1 VQALAPPLA
10 ALVLA
15 GCVFSHPEY
24 PTGWAPLETPDRGC
38 VSISGTYEDEGEP
51 KIAAFPAS
59 PLHNFLFPRNTRMGG
74 ANKVVI
80 AYSAAGIIEI
90 VAWYNDEVVTATRQ
104 LSASANDYQCRDG
117 AVELTMRDFVGG
129 GQAAGME
136 TNTIRLLKSVD
147 GALVVKHTSSAFGL
161 CVIVPC
167 GGSEDK
173 WYRFKPSKG
182 DAGQAPGRTSGRTYS
197 TGSERTPWHAVQRA
211 AWGALSRAYRP

>member
-1 VQALAPPLA
+1 VQTIAPPLA

-24 PTGWAPLETPDRGC
+24 PTGWAPLETPGTGC
-38 VSISGTYEDEGEP
+38 VSISGKYEDEGEP

-59 PLHNFLFPRNTRMGG
+59 LLHNFLFPRNTSLGG
-74 ANKVVI
+74 ANKIVI

-90 VAWYNDEVVTATRQ
+90 AAWYNDEGATATRQ

-129 GQAAGME
+129 GQAAGIE

-147 GALVVKHTSSAFGL
+147 GALVVKHTSSALGL

-182 DAGQAPGRTSGRTYS
+182 DAGQAPGRARRTDYS
-197 TGSERTPWHAVQRA
+197 TGWERTPWHAA
-211 AWGALSRAYRP
+211 AWEALKKIEREVQ

>member
-1 VQALAPPLA
+1 
-10 ALVLA
+10 
-15 GCVFSHPEY
+15 
-24 PTGWAPLETPDRGC
+24 
-38 VSISGTYEDEGEP
+38 
-51 KIAAFPAS
+51 
-59 PLHNFLFPRNTRMGG
+59 MGS

-182 DAGQAPGRTSGRTYS
+182 DAGQAPGRTSGWTS
-197 TGSERTPWHAVQRA
+197 SHWVGAHAVAR
-211 AWGALSRAYRP
+211 GAESGVGDVEEGGRRLSDGDAISARWSRLPR